1 MNKKWL
7 IFPVS
12 LLLLTGCTLI
22 ENETNE
28 VQESINQSDSHSQ
41 DSESDT
47 ESSEKEEST
56 EIESMSEEEKEHQN
70 LIETL
75 PADADI
81 EDWNLILVNN
91 WNPLPDDFEPDL
103 VEVEAE
109 KSIDRRIVDAYDS
122 WMTAAET
129 AGHQLYFAS
138 GYRSV
143 ERQQNNYN
151 RSINQYIKE
160 GYSKEEAIEKT
171 EEYIAIPKSSEHH
184 TGLAIDIVDQQWIAE
199 GNGLTPD
206 YDTQES
212 QQWLVDTMAEYG
224 FILRY
229 PEDTKE
235 LTDINYESWHF
246 RYVGKEN
253 AQFIVEHNLVL
264 EKYIELL
271 NERAGT
277 SNE

>member
-1 MNKKWL
+1 ME
-7 IFPVS
+7 S
-12 LLLLTGCTLI
+12 
-22 ENETNE
+22 ETNE
-28 VQESINQSDSHSQ
+28 IQESIDQSDSQSQ

-47 ESSEKEEST
+47 KSTEKEELT
-56 EIESMSEEEKEHQN
+56 EIESMSEEEKEHQK
-70 LIETL
+70 LIDSL
-75 PADADI
+75 PAEADI

-91 WNPLPDDFEPDL
+91 WNALPDEFELDL
-103 VEVEAE
+103 VEVEPE
-109 KSIDRRIVDAYDS
+109 KLIDRRIVDAYES
-122 WMTAAET
+122 WIAAAEA
-129 AGHQLYFAS
+129 AGHQLYLAS

-143 ERQQNNYN
+143 ERQQNNYD
-151 RSINQYIKE
+151 RSVNQYIHE

-184 TGLAIDIVDQQWIAE
+184 TGLAVDIVDQQWIAE

-212 QQWLVDTMAEYG
+212 QHWLVDTMADYG
-224 FILRY
+224 FVLRY
-229 PEDTKE
+229 PKDTTE

-253 AQFIVEHNLVL
+253 AQFIVEHDLVL
-264 EKYIELL
+264 EEYIELL